1 MYAMMFEEEVWESV
15 GVVSGTDYTGLY
27 EVSNFGNVRSLD
39 RQIVDSIGR
48 KYFLKGTFLKPY
60 KSKSTGY
67 MVVGLRHG
75 RSNSHTCQVH
85 QLVMNVFNPN
95 PNPEIYT
102 AINHIDEDKTN
113 NKLDNLEWV
122 TDKENNNHGTRNKRV
137 SDSLRKKLGR
147 KIVQLSLDLEFI
159 KEWDSFVLIHET
171 VGYSEGIKSC
181 LRKVSK
187 SSSGYRWVYAEEYYS
202 GKYLTFYNS
211 DNLQNKNY
219 RKIVQMDL
227 DYNFIKQWDSI
238 SEASRDGFL
247 RTSISRCLRGERN
260 KYRGFRWM
268 YLEDYKKMSESK

>member
-1 MYAMMFEEEVWESV
+1 M
-15 GVVSGTDYTGLY
+15 
-27 EVSNFGNVRSLD
+27 
-39 RQIVDSIGR
+39 
-48 KYFLKGTFLKPY
+48 
-60 KSKSTGY
+60 
-67 MVVGLRHG
+67 
-75 RSNSHTCQVH
+75 
-85 QLVMNVFNPN
+85 
-95 PNPEIYT
+95 
-102 AINHIDEDKTN
+102 
-113 NKLDNLEWV
+113 
-122 TDKENNNHGTRNKRV
+122 
-137 SDSLRKKLGR
+137 
-147 KIVQLSLDLEFI
+147 
-159 KEWDSFVLIHET
+159 
-171 VGYSEGIKSC
+171 
-181 LRKVSK
+181 SK